1 MQPTQKAA
9 RLISS
14 VIHMMKIKKYCVK
27 SLPYLVCIIAAYAF
41 WILGNRLNPDIKGLM
56 HGIAGSFLS
65 IPSLYLM
72 YELSKDYSQRR
83 LNKELFDYAK
93 MQIDRDVLSII
104 NQLMKAVLSYEEVN
118 MSPESIRSF
127 LSQTESDLTL
137 RMRTNEYLGFQVFKN
152 WSITERNIT
161 NILENSFILQHLDSD
176 QLIAI
181 IDLLKEVRSFEFMP
195 KNIDDLYVPT
205 GKTAKGYRLENGK
218 NLNERNTEYPD
229 RYLLLKHLESDKFIV
244 RDFGDFALYQK
255 DKLLNTYRINDKYIN
270 HFAASLLSLINSLSL
285 WIELTGHEFVI
296 DTKMFRPTLRKIV

>member
-1 MQPTQKAA
+1 
-9 RLISS
+9 
-14 VIHMMKIKKYCVK
+14 
-27 SLPYLVCIIAAYAF
+27 
-41 WILGNRLNPDIKGLM
+41 M